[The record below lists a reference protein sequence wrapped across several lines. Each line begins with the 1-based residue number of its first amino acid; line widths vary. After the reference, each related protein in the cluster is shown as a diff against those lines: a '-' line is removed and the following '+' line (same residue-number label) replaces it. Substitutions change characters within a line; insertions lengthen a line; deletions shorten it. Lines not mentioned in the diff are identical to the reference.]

1 MGALISG
8 IVNIVGSVIG
18 AVVNAVSSIVGAL
31 WDITFKYI
39 IEPIMNFLGFV
50 DEDIYNISIVSSK
63 VYEDEFYKDTQTKLI
78 LDKVSSNLDAKSYI
92 LNYAKVGN
100 KQFSKFY
107 YKGKYD
113 YLDYLPESVLQA
125 TSTPSSK
132 IKEILEKRL
141 NTKVSIIDIIGMVP
155 TDEDWCKYQIQE
167 QYNYNIGND
176 YLFYNN
182 KWYYYVKNIY
192 DINNNIFHVY
202 FNTIGKLKKVTYLVT
217 DIEITSLTDTTDNK
231 HTIKRE
237 EYYYYYKD
245 SIYLYT
251 ETKVI
256 SETNEEIP
264 KGSEGNSINS
274 ILLNEETI
282 INSEEEQIFN
292 ISNHNN
298 TRRYVVKYM
307 VLKENREYYWIYDPT
322 TNEYPEISSP
332 LLETVEF
339 EMYPVVM
346 LRNNHFNIS
355 DYDKTVIGDTPR
367 PPSVTKE
374 RYQDTVDVLNGVG
387 VSLEDLTKAYENSD
401 SINNLQDVF
410 FLMGVCPSNTE
421 PIISKVLYE
430 MFDFVYDTLP
440 YVDTSKAYA
449 AVFKENPFNAA
460 ISWLPRPIEIKDEII
475 GNIGTH
481 THTIR
486 DNTLTTKE
494 STIQTV
500 KCLDNVGDSC
510 IKKLIES
517 YKVKT
522 VTDSFG
528 VVLSTEVSNNNSFI
542 ISKGNKDFK
551 KYVIGTTETVNNVT
565 SSYTKDLVIKKQISK
580 TQTKTLS
587 LYSFTSFTIIRHGG
601 GNGGVTLSL
610 DDKNLIIPLAV
621 DVVNRLSLIEQTQL
635 LDKVVYLQF
644 YAVQHIH
651 LEWYQTSRF
660 ISFINI
666 LSIAVTVAV
675 SIASFGSMASQTLTL
690 TSALWSA
697 LKTVAIA
704 GALYLAIKAIDT
716 FAGDGTL
723 KILLK
728 VAATAIAMYAGGAF
742 KDFSF
747 IDAAQL
753 VTSAVN
759 AVDTYIQDLANNL
772 INEISDFNKL
782 YQEKLE
788 VFEDITKEL
797 NSGLSVEDIVDVTIT
812 SSDTSSNTDKGL
824 INPSVFYHMAINAY
838 KDYDSLY
845 ALPNNSVSGFVNNKL
860 QLIYSGE

>member
-18 AVVNAVSSIVGAL
+18 AVVDAVSSIVGAL

-63 VYEDEFYKDTQTKLI
+63 VYKDEFYPDTRTKLI
-78 LDKVSSNLDAKSYI
+78 LDKVSNNLDAKNYI
-92 LNYAKVGN
+92 LNYSEVGN

-155 TDEDWCKYQIQE
+155 TDEDWCKYRIQE

-245 SIYLYT
+245 NIYLYT

-274 ILLNEETI
+274 VLLNEETI
-282 INSEEEQIFN
+282 INNEEEQIFN

-332 LLETVEF
+332 LLETIEF

-346 LRNNHFNIS
+346 LRNNHFNVS
-355 DYDKTVIGDTPR
+355 DYNKTSIGSTPR

-374 RYQDTVDVLNGVG
+374 RYDDTVEVLNSVG

-440 YVDTSKAYA
+440 YTDTSKAYA

-460 ISWLPRPIEIKDEII
+460 ISWLPRPIEIKNEII

-486 DNTLTTKE
+486 SND
-494 STIQTV
+494 
-500 KCLDNVGDSC
+500 
-510 IKKLIES
+510 LI
-517 YKVKT
+517 
-522 VTDSFG
+522 
-528 VVLSTEVSNNNSFI
+528 
-542 ISKGNKDFK
+542 
-551 KYVIGTTETVNNVT
+551 
-565 SSYTKDLVIKKQISK
+565 IKKQISK

-644 YAVQHIH
+644 YAVQHTH

-660 ISFINI
+660 MSFINI

-675 SIASFGSMASQTLTL
+675 SIASFGSMTSQTLTL
-690 TSALWSA
+690 TSVLWST

-704 GALYLAIKAIDT
+704 GALYLAIKVIDT
-716 FAGDGTL
+716 FAGDDTL
-723 KILLK
+723 KIFLK
-728 VAATAIAMYAGGAF
+728 VAATAVAMYAGGAF

-772 INEISDFNKL
+772 IDKISDFNKL

-845 ALPNNSVSGFVNNKL
+845 ALPNNSVSDFVNNKL

>member
-155 TDEDWCKYQIQE
+155 TDEDWCKYRIQE

-202 FNTIGKLKKVTYLVT
+202 FNTIGKLKKVTYSVT

-274 ILLNEETI
+274 VLLNEETI
-282 INSEEEQIFN
+282 INNEEEQIFN

-374 RYQDTVDVLNGVG
+374 RYQDTVDILNGVG

-430 MFDFVYDTLP
+430 IFDFVYDTLP

-460 ISWLPRPIEIKDEII
+460 ISWLPRPIEIKNEII
-475 GNIGTH
+475 GDIGTH

-486 DNTLTTKE
+486 SND
-494 STIQTV
+494 
-500 KCLDNVGDSC
+500 
-510 IKKLIES
+510 LI
-517 YKVKT
+517 
-522 VTDSFG
+522 
-528 VVLSTEVSNNNSFI
+528 
-542 ISKGNKDFK
+542 
-551 KYVIGTTETVNNVT
+551 
-565 SSYTKDLVIKKQISK
+565 IKKQISK
-580 TQTKTLS
+580 TQTKTLYLENFS
-587 LYSFTSFTIIRHGG
+587 SFTIIRHGG
-601 GNGGVTLSL
+601 GNGGVSLSL
-610 DDKNLIIPLAV
+610 NDKNLIIPLAV

-635 LDKVVYLQF
+635 LDKIVYLQF
-644 YAVQHIH
+644 YAVQHTH

-675 SIASFGSMASQTLTL
+675 SIASFGSMTSQTLTL

-723 KILLK
+723 KIFLK
-728 VAATAIAMYAGGAF
+728 IAATAIAMYAGGAF

-772 INEISDFNKL
+772 IDKISDFNKL

-824 INPSVFYHMAINAY
+824 IDPSVFYHMAINAY

-845 ALPNNSVSGFVNNKL
+845 ALPNNSVSDFVNNKL

>member
-39 IEPIMNFLGFV
+39 IEPIMNFLGFT
-50 DEDIYNISIVSSK
+50 DEDIYNVSVVSSK
-63 VYEDEFYKDTQTKLI
+63 VYEDEFYPDTRTKLI
-78 LDKVSSNLDAKSYI
+78 LDKVSNNLDAKNYI
-92 LNYAKVGN
+92 LNYSEVGN

-155 TDEDWCKYQIQE
+155 TDEDWCKYRIQE

-217 DIEITSLTDTTDNK
+217 NIEITSLTDTTDNK

-245 SIYLYT
+245 NIYLYT

-274 ILLNEETI
+274 VLLNEETI
-282 INSEEEQIFN
+282 INNEEEQIFN

-298 TRRYVVKYM
+298 IRRYVVKYM

-374 RYQDTVDVLNGVG
+374 RYDDTVEVLNSVG

-430 MFDFVYDTLP
+430 IFDFVYDTLP
-440 YVDTSKAYA
+440 YIDTSKAYA

-460 ISWLPRPIEIKDEII
+460 ISWLPRPIEIKNEII

-486 DNTLTTKE
+486 SND
-494 STIQTV
+494 
-500 KCLDNVGDSC
+500 
-510 IKKLIES
+510 LI
-517 YKVKT
+517 
-522 VTDSFG
+522 
-528 VVLSTEVSNNNSFI
+528 
-542 ISKGNKDFK
+542 
-551 KYVIGTTETVNNVT
+551 
-565 SSYTKDLVIKKQISK
+565 IKKQISK
-580 TQTKTLS
+580 TQTKTLYLENFS
-587 LYSFTSFTIIRHGG
+587 SFTIIRHGG
-601 GNGGVTLSL
+601 GNGGVSLSL
-610 DDKNLIIPLAV
+610 NDKNLIIPLAV
-621 DVVNRLSLIEQTQL
+621 DVVERLSLIEQTQL

-644 YAVQHIH
+644 YAVQHTH

-660 ISFINI
+660 MSFINI

-675 SIASFGSMASQTLTL
+675 SIASFGSMTSQTLTL
-690 TSALWSA
+690 TSVLWST

-704 GALYLAIKAIDT
+704 GALYLAIKVIDT
-716 FAGDGTL
+716 FAVDDTL
-723 KILLK
+723 KIFLK
-728 VAATAIAMYAGGAF
+728 VAATAVAMYAGGAF

-772 INEISDFNKL
+772 IDKISDFNKL

-812 SSDTSSNTDKGL
+812 SSDASSNTDKGL

-845 ALPNNSVSGFVNNKL
+845 ALPNNSVSNFVDNKL